1 MNKKIKTY
9 YLLTAF
15 TIFMFGF
22 SYMLVPI
29 YEVFCEIT
37 GLNGKTG
44 SINSASVIEKPVERF
59 VRVQFTS
66 NVINSAPFKFSPGK
80 KEMVVQP
87 GKIYTTFYTL
97 TNKSNETL
105 LATANPSITPGKYAE
120 YFKKIECFCFSQQ
133 EIKAFETKELPLQFI
148 IDNELRNET
157 KTLVLSYTMFNTTE
171 QAALNLENKIYE

>member
-15 TIFMFGF
+15 TVFMFGF

-120 YFKKIECFCFSQQ
+120 YFKKIECFCFTHQQ
-133 EIKAFETKELPLQFI
+133 INGNETKELAVQFI
-148 IDNELRNET
+148 VDKKLPSEAT
-157 KTLVLSYTMFNTTE
+157 SLVLAYTMFDITK
-171 QAALNLENKIYE
+171 QLGYKLEK